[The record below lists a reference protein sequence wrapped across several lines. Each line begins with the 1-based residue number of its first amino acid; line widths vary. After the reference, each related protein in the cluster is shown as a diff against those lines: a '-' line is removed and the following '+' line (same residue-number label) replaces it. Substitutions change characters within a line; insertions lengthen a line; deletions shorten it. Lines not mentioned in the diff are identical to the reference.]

1 MAVGTTVGLDPTDI
15 RILEELQLNA
25 RISMAEL
32 GRRVALSPPA
42 VADRVRRMEDEGVI
56 EGYTARVN
64 TRKLGYGMQAIVT
77 VTAQHDS
84 PGFAARL
91 AEALKK
97 FPEVLAF
104 FVVTG
109 PDCGF
114 VRVAVRDT
122 QHLSDLLERL
132 KAYGRTDTSVVLS
145 TPIPG
150 RPILPP
156 AEA

>member
-1 MAVGTTVGLDPTDI
+1 MATETKVELDSTDI
-15 RILEELQLNA
+15 HILEELQLNA

-56 EGYTARVN
+56 EGYAARVN

-91 AEALKK
+91 AEALKA

-156 AEA
+156 VEG